1 MKKNYVFLPLLFSFF
16 FQTIQAQI
24 SFTNSNSILSNAN
37 FHSGVA
43 IAVTDMNNDGKD
55 DIVRMNQGYDLTIE
69 YQNQTDEIFT
79 TFNVGNIDNGS
90 QWSMCVADVNNDGFN
105 EVLAGGAYDEVKLA
119 MASGDGAS
127 YTTTYLPGPGMFV
140 QGSNFADINN
150 DGFLDVFACHDDAE
164 SRIWGN
170 DGMGNLLPQDDWID
184 MNYDPNSDNS
194 GNYGSVWT
202 DFDND
207 GDIDLYIAKCR
218 QGVTDPTDPR
228 RINQLYVND
237 GNGNYS
243 EMGEEYGLAIGW
255 QSWTADFQDVNNDG
269 WMDCFVTNH
278 DHESQLMINDGT
290 GHFIEATNTGI
301 EVDGLPIQGV
311 MRDFDN
317 DGYVDIIVSGSTQH
331 LFKNNGDLTFTEE
344 IGLFDGNEM
353 ESYAL
358 GDLNNDGFVDVYA
371 GYASIYTSPSSID
384 DVVWLNDGNSNNHLS
399 VQLQGVISNRNAVGA
414 RIEVYGPWGV
424 QVRDVRS
431 GESYGIMNSMIQY
444 FGLGTASEIDS
455 VVVNWPSGIKQTET
469 GVNVNST
476 LKLIEG
482 GCIADAPILDVIG
495 STLFCTGES
504 ITINA
509 PAGYASYEWSTGA
522 TTPSINVTTQ
532 GNFSVTVTD
541 VSGCFGF
548 SSNITPIVDPVLT
561 PEIIAEGD
569 VIFCDGETVVLS
581 EI

>member
-1 MKKNYVFLPLLFSFF
+1 
-16 FQTIQAQI
+16 
-24 SFTNSNSILSNAN
+24 
-37 FHSGVA
+37 
-43 IAVTDMNNDGKD
+43 
-55 DIVRMNQGYDLTIE
+55 
-69 YQNQTDEIFT
+69 
-79 TFNVGNIDNGS
+79 
-90 QWSMCVADVNNDGFN
+90 
-105 EVLAGGAYDEVKLA
+105 
-119 MASGDGAS
+119 
-127 YTTTYLPGPGMFV
+127 
-140 QGSNFADINN
+140 
-150 DGFLDVFACHDDAE
+150 
-164 SRIWGN
+164 
-170 DGMGNLLPQDDWID
+170 
-184 MNYDPNSDNS
+184 
-194 GNYGSVWT
+194 
-202 DFDND
+202 
-207 GDIDLYIAKCR
+207 
-218 QGVTDPTDPR
+218 
-228 RINQLYVND
+228 
-237 GNGNYS
+237 
-243 EMGEEYGLAIGW
+243 
-255 QSWTADFQDVNNDG
+255 
-269 WMDCFVTNH
+269 
-278 DHESQLMINDGT
+278 
-290 GHFIEATNTGI
+290 
-301 EVDGLPIQGV
+301 

-371 GYASIYTSPSSID
+371 GYASIYTSPSNID

-414 RIEVYGPWGV
+414 RVEVYGPWGV

-548 SSNITPIVDPVLT
+548 SSNITTIVDPVLT

-581 EI
+581 EIATPDAISYTWSDNQTGSSITVSQSGLYTVEVEGPCNSFVSQEIEVDVLPIPGDPTARRKLSLVRPRSGRNPNRLWK